1 LLSSSGEDYFSQL
14 EQLKAKGIVKRI
26 GVSVY
31 NPKELE
37 LLSERF
43 NLDLVQAPV
52 NWLDQR
58 FIQP

>member
-1 LLSSSGEDYFSQL
+1 M
-14 EQLKAKGIVKRI
+14 

-58 FIQP
+58 FIQPEIIDKLIEKI